1 MRGIVCLKVSIR
13 SAISVAA
20 IAIGAAGLSHIAVA
34 QTEVDSTSATVIAR
48 GGGTT
53 IIQGGTG
60 KSGGFTPV
68 LTTLGFHA
76 EKKAGTITGDFECL
90 ARAPENATGAG
101 SAQFTKNV
109 MYVTGQITGATV
121 TRNTATLTGTAEITG
136 LGAGSNVP
144 FTFVVHRGG
153 PGSSAVLTTGGS
165 PPLVFNETLL
175 DGSFDILSEHRRD
188 E

>member
-1 MRGIVCLKVSIR
+1 MLGVVCLKASMQ
-13 SAISVAA
+13 SAIST
-20 IAIGAAGLSHIAVA
+20 IAIGIGAILLSHIAIA
-34 QTEVDSTSATVIAR
+34 QSDLDSTSATVVAR

-60 KSGGFTPV
+60 KSGGFMPV

-76 EKKAGTITGDFECL
+76 ERKAGTVSGDFECL

-109 MYVTGQITGATV
+109 MYVTGQITSVTV
-121 TRNTATLTGTAEITG
+121 TNDVATLTGTAEITG
-136 LGAGSNVP
+136 LGSGSDVP
-144 FTFVVHRGG
+144 FTFVVYKGG
-153 PGSSAVLTTGGS
+153 PGSPAVLTTEGT
-165 PPLVFNETLL
+165 PRLVFNETLL
-175 DGSFDILSEHRRD
+175 EGSFEIIHGHQHD

>member
-13 SAISVAA
+13 SAISVAV
-20 IAIGAAGLSHIAVA
+20 IAIGAAGLSHIAIA
-34 QTEVDSTSATVIAR
+34 QTEIDSTSASVIAR

-76 EKKAGTITGDFECL
+76 EKKAGTVTGDFECL
-90 ARAPENATGAG
+90 ARAPENTTGAG

-109 MYVTGQITGATV
+109 MYVTGQITGVSAT
-121 TRNTATLTGTAEITG
+121 RDTATLTGTAEITG
-136 LGAGSNVP
+136 LGAGSSVP
-144 FTFVVHRGG
+144 FTFVVHKGG
-153 PGSSAVLTTGGS
+153 SGSAAVLTTGGS
-165 PPLVFNETLL
+165 PSLVFNEILL
-175 DGSFDILSEHRRD
+175 DGSFDIFPGHRHD

>member
-1 MRGIVCLKVSIR
+1 MPRMGCLKVSIR
-13 SAISVAA
+13 SAISMAA
-20 IAIGAAGLSHIAVA
+20 IAMGATGLSIIAVA
-34 QTEVDSTSATVIAR
+34 QSELDSTGAMVIAR

-60 KSGGFTPV
+60 KPGFVPV

-76 EKKAGTITGDFECL
+76 ERKAGTVTGDFECL
-90 ARAPENATGAG
+90 ARAPENDTGAH
-101 SAQFTKNV
+101 SAQFTKNI
-109 MYVTGQITGATV
+109 MYVTGQITGASA
-121 TRNTATLTGTAEITG
+121 TRDTATLTGTAEITG

-153 PGSSAVLTTGGS
+153 PGSAAVLTTGGLS
-165 PPLVFNETLL
+165 PLVFNETLL
-175 DGSFDILSEHRRD
+175 DGSFDIFPGHRRD